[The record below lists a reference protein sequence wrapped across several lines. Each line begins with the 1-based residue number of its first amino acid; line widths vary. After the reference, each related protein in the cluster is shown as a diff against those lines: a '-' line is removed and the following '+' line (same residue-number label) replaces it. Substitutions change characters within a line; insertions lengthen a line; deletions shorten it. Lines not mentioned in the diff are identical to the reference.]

1 MGSKYV
7 GVRIKG
13 GHINGGQKKR
23 EVEINAGVNQMFIH

>member
-13 GHINGGQKKR
+13 GQINGGQKKR
-23 EVEINAGVNQMFIH
+23 EDEINEGIHQMFIH